1 MTFKAL
7 ANVCA
12 LLVTLLVA
20 AWIVDTWSN
29 GALVREVREAWHDA
43 EQRRPR
49 PFATGE
55 SVVAEAIRLTR
66 EAADRP
72 RGGQ

>member
-1 MTFKAL
+1 ML
-7 ANVCA
+7 RVVANVVA
-12 LLVTLLVA
+12 LMVTLLIA
-20 AWIVDTWSN
+20 AWVVDTWTQ

-43 EQRRPR
+43 GPKRMS

-55 SVVAEAIRLTR
+55 AVVAEAIRLTR

-72 RGGQ
+72 KGG